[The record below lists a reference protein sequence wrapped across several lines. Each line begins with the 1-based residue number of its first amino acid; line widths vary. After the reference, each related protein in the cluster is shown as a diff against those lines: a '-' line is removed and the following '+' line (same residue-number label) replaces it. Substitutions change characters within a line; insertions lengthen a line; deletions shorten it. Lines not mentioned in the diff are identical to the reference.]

1 MHITRRN
8 LILSAGAIA
17 TANLLPVRPVF
28 SATQIDLGSV
38 RIDTVSDGNL
48 VLPADFLLG
57 GDIQLSE
64 VAPVLE
70 RNNISPDRI
79 TPPCNVT
86 LMRDGTNTVLF
97 DVGSGPDFMPSAGK
111 LLETLEALDVAP
123 EDVTHVVFTH
133 GHPDHIWGLLD
144 DFDDPT
150 FPEAAYLMGR
160 AEFDYWMDPNTVDT
174 ISEGR
179 VTFAVGAKRRLE
191 AIDGQI
197 SFFED
202 GAEILP
208 GIAARATFGHT
219 PGHMAF
225 ELRSGSQAAMI
236 IGDAIVNHHIGFERP
251 ELPSGSDQDQ
261 DMGIATRMALLDQL
275 ASEQMPLIGF
285 HLPNGGIG
293 RAERHDGAY
302 RFIEEV

>member
-1 MHITRRN
+1 MQITRRN
-8 LILSAGAIA
+8 LILGA
-17 TANLLPVRPVF
+17 TAIGAGGMLPLRPSF
-28 SATQIDLGSV
+28 GATQIDMGGL

-57 GDIQLSE
+57 GDVPLSE
-64 VAPVLE
+64 IAPVLE
-70 RNNISPDRI
+70 RNNISPDQL

-86 LMRDGTNTVLF
+86 LLRDGTNTVLF
-97 DVGSGPDFMPSAGK
+97 DVGSGQDFMPSAGK
-111 LLETLEALDVAP
+111 LLETLEALDVTP

-150 FPEAAYLMGR
+150 FPEAEYLMGR
-160 AEFDYWMDPNTVDT
+160 VEFDYWMDPDTVNT

-208 GIAARATFGHT
+208 GVAAQATFGHT

-225 ELRSGSQAAMI
+225 ELRSGNQSAMLV
-236 IGDAIVNHHIGFERP
+236 GDAIVNHHVGFERP

-275 ASEQMPLIGF
+275 ASQQVPMIGF
-285 HLPNGGIG
+285 HLPNGGVG
-293 RAERHDGAY
+293 RAERHDNSY
-302 RFIEEV
+302 RFVPEV